1 LLANSDS
8 DDYKSITLW
17 TYNINNDA
25 LSKATGDPYTAYT
38 RLGIQ
43 AGFKSLINPFY
54 DNDTVYNV
62 TNGDY
67 GLRLIITAVDEKTS
81 KENVDK

>member
-1 LLANSDS
+1 MWSYSSEPDG
-8 DDYKSITLW
+8 K
-17 TYNINNDA
+17 
-25 LSKATGDPYTAYT
+25 PYAGYT

-81 KENVDK
+81 KEDVDK